1 MTNAAIPTT
10 LEDALNE
17 AIALWVGAVKNRH
30 SPLHTPVVCTL
41 ADAGKATFP
50 APRIMVL
57 RATNAD
63 ASHFR
68 FHTDARSPKCDQ
80 IGGGAPI
87 ALLGYDPAARVQ
99 LTVRGVARI
108 DQDGSAAEQ
117 AWRASA
123 LSSRRCYLAAFP
135 PGTPVDQ
142 PTSGLPDDMLDRAPT
157 LSESQEG
164 RANFAILQIEAEELE
179 WLRLTSCGNK
189 RALFHRRDDLWQGQ
203 WITP

>member
-1 MTNAAIPTT
+1 MTDAAIPTT
-10 LEDALNE
+10 LEEALNE
-17 AIALWVGAVKNRH
+17 AIALWVSAVKNRH

-41 ADAGKATFP
+41 AEAGNGAFP

-80 IGGGAPI
+80 IGTGAPI
-87 ALLGYDPAARVQ
+87 ALLGYDPIARVQ

-108 DQDGSAAEQ
+108 TQDDSAAEQ
-117 AWRASA
+117 AWQASA

-157 LSESQEG
+157 LAESLGG
-164 RANFAILQIEAEELE
+164 RPNFAILQIEAEELE

-189 RALFHRRDDLWQGQ
+189 RALFRRQNGLWHGQ
-203 WITP
+203 WVTP